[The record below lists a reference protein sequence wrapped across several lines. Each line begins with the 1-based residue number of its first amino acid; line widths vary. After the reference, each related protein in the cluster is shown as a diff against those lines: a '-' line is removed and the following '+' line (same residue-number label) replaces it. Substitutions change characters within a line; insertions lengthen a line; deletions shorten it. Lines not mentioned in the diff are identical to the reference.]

1 MEENK
6 TISKLYDN
14 YIETDLKTSKK
25 YIEIS
30 KQFVDKIE
38 KFSKKL
44 KKKDKKEL
52 DKIINLV
59 FDMNIESERQTY
71 IYAYSLGVKLTT
83 EALYQ
88 IREK

>member
-1 MEENK
+1 MEESK

-14 YIETDLKTSKK
+14 YIETDLKTNKK
-25 YIEIS
+25 YREIS
-30 KQFVDKIE
+30 RQFVNKTE

-59 FDMNIESERQTY
+59 FNMNTESERQTF

-83 EALYQ
+83 EALYE